1 MRTSTRRHL
10 ATGLGA
16 LALAGSLAGCG
27 SKGDAS
33 QTPTGIETG
42 SAAPS
47 GSTAPSGGASG
58 ASGGA
63 SAATPGDDASDGSSG
78 TPGDGSGDGSSTDG
92 SGADGSGTD
101 GASSDA
107 TGQHTDGTYSA
118 TGQYMSPAGQETIG
132 VSVTLK
138 GDAIT
143 DVTVTPQAEDP
154 TAAQFQQRFASGVA
168 AVVVGKDIDDVQV
181 GAVSGS
187 SLTGAGFDTALQDI
201 AAQSAR

>member
-33 QTPTGIETG
+33 QTATGIETG

-47 GSTAPSGGASG
+47 GSTAPSGAASG
-58 ASGGA
+58 ASDGA
-63 SAATPGDDASDGSSG
+63 SDATPGDGASDGSSG
-78 TPGDGSGDGSSTDG
+78 TPGDGSGDGSS
-92 SGADGSGTD
+92 TD

-118 TGQYMSPAGQETIG
+118 TGQYMSPAGQETIA

-138 GDAIT
+138 DDAIT

-168 AVVVGKDIDDVQV
+168 AVVVGKDIDEVQV

-187 SLTGAGFDTALQDI
+187 SLTGAGFDTALKDI